1 MYVVTEKSRVCV
13 VYAEKVGWRLA
24 AFMIARSSEGRW
36 FNDQAAGTL
45 KRWFIYCND
54 DSERAIGNFYEVRLQ
69 HVLIVCSDKSRNT
82 TV

>member
-13 VYAEKVGWRLA
+13 AYAEKVGWRLA
-24 AFMIARSSEGRW
+24 AFMIARLSEGRW
-36 FNDQAAGTL
+36 FYVRAAGTL
-45 KRWFIYCND
+45 KRWFICCN

-69 HVLIVCSDKSRNT
+69 HVLIVCSSKSRNT